1 MPHSIKSSLFVIL
14 FLLSNQIFA
23 QNLQKESVKDSTDYV
38 HILFADHAMT
48 HENYP
53 GQQLLSGN
61 VQIEMNGA
69 KLFCDKAIVNKLKNT
84 AIASGNVRME
94 QGDTIHLKSEYLK
107 YFGNDSYAEAIGK
120 VVLTDPKMT
129 LTTDTL
135 SYDRKK
141 QEAYY
146 TTGGHIRDS
155 INTLDSK
162 IGRYFLNE
170 KRVRFI
176 NNVKIV
182 NPNYK
187 IESYQ
192 LDYYT
197 DSGIS
202 DFTGPTKIYNSES
215 YIYAEKGRH
224 NSKTN
229 ISWFVKNAFIKR
241 KNNTIKAD
249 SLYYD
254 RNIEYAT
261 GNKNVVLFDS
271 INNTWI
277 YTDYAQRWAK
287 QDSVRVS
294 EHPLVVSVKEKD
306 TLYMRAQQFIAAGK
320 ENERKLWGFKDVKFY
335 SKDFSGRADSLYRD
349 DKTRMMKLMQLP
361 IVWSGKSQITGNIIK
376 IKNDSLNQLDSLLIP
391 KDVFIIQK
399 DSIEGFNQIKGK
411 KLLGKFE
418 KGQLHDINIYGNTE
432 VIYYLREEDGTL
444 TGIEKNKSSRIFIEF
459 EDNHIKIIRFYK
471 NVDGTIFPKSQ
482 LPKNEQKFKGFKW
495 HADKMIKSKED
506 VIEDKKPDYQPET
519 KQKATSK
526 EDVKQ
531 LGNEIKKGFRF

>member
-1 MPHSIKSSLFVIL
+1 MPHYTRKSSLLLIL
-14 FLLSNQIFA
+14 LLFSNFLRA
-23 QNLQKESVKDSTDYV
+23 QKNTQEQPKDGADYV
-38 HILFADHAMT
+38 NILFADHAMT
-48 HENYP
+48 HEKYP

-69 KLFCDKAIVNKLKNT
+69 KLFCDKAIVNKTENT
-84 AIASGNVRME
+84 AIAVGHVRME
-94 QGDTIHLKSEYLK
+94 QGDTIHLKSEFLK
-107 YFGNDSYAEAIGK
+107 YEGNTSHAEAIGK
-120 VVLTDPKMT
+120 VVLTDPRMT

-135 SYDRKK
+135 SYDRKN

-182 NPNYK
+182 NPDYK

-215 YIYAEKGRH
+215 YVYAEKGHH

-306 TLYMRAQQFIAAGK
+306 TLYIRAQQFIAAGK
-320 ENERKLWGFKDVKFY
+320 ENERKLWGYKDVKFY
-335 SKDFSGRADSLYRD
+335 SKDFSGRSDSLYRD
-349 DKTRMMKLMQLP
+349 DKTRLMKLLNQP
-361 IVWSGKSQITGNIIK
+361 IVWSGKSQITGEVIH
-376 IKNDSLNQLDSLLIP
+376 IKNDSLNQLDSLMIP

-399 DSIEGFNQIKGK
+399 DSIDGFNQIKGK
-411 KLLGKFE
+411 KLLGKFIE
-418 KGQLHDINIYGNTE
+418 GQLHDINIYGNTE
-432 VIYYLREEDGTL
+432 VIYYLREEDGEL

-471 NVDGTIFPKSQ
+471 NVDGTIYPKSK
-482 LPKNEQKFKGFKW
+482 LPKNEQKFKGFVW
-495 HADKMIKSKED
+495 HADKMIKTKED
-506 VIEDKKPDYQPET
+506 VIEDKQLDYQSET
-519 KQKATSK
+519 KQKPTSK
-526 EDVKQ
+526 EDMKQ
-531 LGNEIKKGFRF
+531 LGNDMLKGMF